1 MTKLNISRFCKKST
15 VFNFGL
21 LIICLRIYGF
31 IIFSLNKYS
40 ENIYIFPKV
49 GENGYPFE
57 ESINYNLEE
66 INNITM
72 SLIKKNL
79 SIMHP
84 ILSYDYNKCTLKG
97 KIKVCKNNDSCFEE
111 INNIKEGKLEY
122 HKNEAK
128 NSNNLINNNYIL
140 EIIKEQN
147 KFKITNNIE
156 IELPFYYKIIDGY
169 SSYLSVLSN
178 DIDSIKNITTNE
190 EKVNNLLFLYILY
203 LKAYT
208 YKYKPKDIYLERLL
222 VNQDKKVNE
231 EINSLD
237 KSNIEQLL
245 EIMNLNIKDEIINC
259 IPYLDMRYS
268 FLEDFK
274 SIIAMIE
281 VLFKIKKNS
290 NENKIFDFLFE
301 KLTKTMND
309 IFSLDKN
316 ANTKINILSL
326 IQKYIFYV
334 YWIICIII
342 IYYMNKEFIKR
353 KEFYKEGKIG
363 YTKSIDNAEYK
374 KLLKYKKNLLKIQQA
389 NRSKYTKEE
398 IEMINKLTKDQK
410 DFIVSK

>member
-1 MTKLNISRFCKKST
+1 MIKLHISRFWKKST
-15 VFNFGL
+15 VFNLGI

-66 INNITM
+66 INNITT
-72 SLIKKNL
+72 SLIKKNKSL
-79 SIMHP
+79 QP
-84 ILSYDYNKCTLKG
+84 IISYDYNKCTLKG
-97 KIKVCKNNDSCFEE
+97 KIKICKNNDSCFDE
-111 INNIKEGKLEY
+111 IKNIKEGKFEY
-122 HKNEAK
+122 HKNASE

-140 EIIKEQN
+140 ELIKEQN
-147 KFKITNNIE
+147 KFKIANNIE

-169 SSYLSVLSN
+169 SAYLSVLSN
-178 DIDSIKNITTNE
+178 DIDSIKIITTNE
-190 EKVNNLLFLYILY
+190 NKVNNLIFLYILY
-203 LKAYT
+203 LRAYT
-208 YKYKPKDIYLERLL
+208 YKYKTNDIYIERLL
-222 VNQDKKVNE
+222 ANQEKKVNE
-231 EINSLD
+231 EIDSLD

-245 EIMNLNIKDEIINC
+245 KIMNINIKDEIINC
-259 IPYLDMRYS
+259 IPDLDMRYS

-281 VLFKIKKNS
+281 VLFKIKRND

-309 IFSLDKN
+309 IFYLDKN
-316 ANTKINILSL
+316 ANTKINILS
-326 IQKYIFYV
+326 IIKKYMFYV

-342 IYYMNKEFIKR
+342 IYYLNKEFIKR
-353 KEFYKEGKIG
+353 KEFYEEGKIG

-374 KLLKYKKNLLKIQQA
+374 KLLKYKKNLLKIQKA
-389 NRSKYTKEE
+389 NRNKYTKEE
-398 IEMINKLTKDQK
+398 IDMINKLTKDQK
-410 DFIVSK
+410 DFIISK